1 MSVSAGGPVWAGE
14 EPLLLASGGV
24 GRLCLLRSCGIEAQ
38 ARPAHIDERV
48 IEADMTSRGAMPV
61 AVARALAA
69 EKARVVSREMPGRT
83 VLGAD
88 QVLAYA
94 DKCWA
99 KAASVDEAR
108 ARLRQLSG
116 AHHQLVS
123 ACALA
128 RDGAVLFE
136 AIDIARL
143 EMRALTEVDIE
154 TYLTLVGRDALAS
167 VGSYRIEGVG
177 RLLFDRVEGDQ
188 ATIIGLPLTRLL
200 GYLRANALIRL

>member
-1 MSVSAGGPVWAGE
+1 MSVSRGGPVWASL
-14 EPLLLASGGV
+14 EPLVLASRSA
-24 GRLCLLRSCGIEAQ
+24 GRLALLVSCGIEAQ
-38 ARPAHIDERV
+38 VRPAQIDERA
-48 IEADMTSRGAMPV
+48 IEAGIASRGAMPA

-69 EKARVVSREMPGRT
+69 EKARVVSRELPGRI

-88 QVLAYA
+88 QVLAFE

-99 KAASVDEAR
+99 KAADLEDAR
-108 ARLRQLSG
+108 RRLQQLSG
-116 AHHQLVS
+116 AHHRLIS

-128 RDGAVLFE
+128 REGTVVFE
-136 AIDIARL
+136 AIDVANL
-143 EMRALTEVDIE
+143 QMRALSQVDIE
-154 TYLTLVGRDALAS
+154 TYVAFMGPDALAS